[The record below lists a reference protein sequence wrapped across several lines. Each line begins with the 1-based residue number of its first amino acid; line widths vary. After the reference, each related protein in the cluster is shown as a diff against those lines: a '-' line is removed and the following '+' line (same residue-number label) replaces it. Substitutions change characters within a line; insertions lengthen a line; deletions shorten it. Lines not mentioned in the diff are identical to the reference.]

1 MVKTI
6 ENQMIRN
13 RLAGGDF
20 DLELN
25 IKGKKIPEKSQG
37 VLLGLNCDRDMSWK
51 GQTERI
57 IEKYNKK
64 VCGLA
69 KPCGFFDFG
78 TRNNW

>member
-1 MVKTI
+1 
-6 ENQMIRN
+6 MI
-13 RLAGGDF
+13 AGGEF
-20 DLELN
+20 DLKLN

-37 VLLGLNCDRDMSWK
+37 VLLGLNCDCDCWK

-69 KPCGFFDFG
+69 KACGFLDFG